1 MEEVSRWIKHSPSLT
16 ESRSRNTQTDANESS
31 PLPANHE
38 QTKRPAKRIAGL
50 ERSTPA
56 RTVREPET
64 LPLYQ
69 IPNLSLISRM
79 RSSASR
85 ARTVPG
91 YLAITSS

>member
-1 MEEVSRWIKHSPSLT
+1 MEEASRWTKRSPIST
-16 ESRSRNTQTDANESS
+16 ENYSRNGQNNAKES
-31 PLPANHE
+31 PPRPASHE

-56 RTVREPET
+56 RTVREPEI
-64 LPLYQ
+64 LPPYQ
-69 IPNLSLISRM
+69 IPSLSLISRK